1 MRLQF
6 FYGNEEVATDIMSK
20 RSSTSNSLLYF
31 GNPPQY
37 CPYTLLALADV
48 LCSYSPWTVLSLQST
63 SRVDTGY
70 RQGARGWGAGAE
82 QLLELRHHPAPE
94 EGDGHLLALV
104 TWARLHHCTNL
115 GQGPEQPRVAA
126 LQPRPSDLE
135 IYSLCNTASTQSLL

>member
-1 MRLQF
+1 MRLQLF
-6 FYGNEEVATDIMSK
+6 KGNEEVATYILCK
-20 RSSTSNSLLYF
+20 PTSIFPVYS
-31 GNPPQY
+31 PR
-37 CPYTLLALADV
+37 LADV

-70 RQGARGWGAGAE
+70 RQGARGWGGGAE

-104 TWARLHHCTNL
+104 TWARLHCATL
-115 GQGPEQPRVAA
+115 GQDPEQPRVAA

-135 IYSLCNTASTQSLL
+135 IHSLRNTASTQSLL